1 MPWEVDVSLVE
12 EWMLGL
18 DEKSYELVIAALEL
32 LEERGPALGR
42 PLVDSVK
49 GSRHKNIKEL
59 RPGSQGRS
67 ELRVLFAFD
76 PSRQAIL
83 LVAGDKAG
91 VWERWYRVNI
101 PLADDLFDRHLAR
114 LSEEGTSWQGE

>member
-49 GSRHKNIKEL
+49 GSRHKNMKEL